1 MYISLHNHSHYS
13 TLDGYQTVPE
23 MVSRAKELGYH
34 SLALTDHGTM
44 RGIIDFY
51 EECHRQE
58 IKPIIGCE
66 FYFCETPEIRDRS
79 LTYHLVL
86 LAKNDIGY
94 HNIKL
99 LDSESYREKNFF
111 FNGRLPLDYLREHS
125 EGLICLT
132 ACMAGVL
139 NSDKAD
145 WWMQTL
151 QEIFPENL
159 YAEIQPLNIPEQQEY
174 NAKVIGLARKY
185 EVPLVVTTDA
195 HYAIK
200 ADKEYHSL
208 WTGIKGVQYHDD
220 ENYLWSKQEIMET
233 AWIPDNV
240 KDECIANTEEI
251 AKQCNVTIEMGGNHY
266 PDYPV
271 ANPANKIR
279 EICRGTWKDKVPKG
293 KYKEYAERFESEM
306 VDLEKAGY
314 LNYLLVIWDMLK
326 HCIEKGI
333 PVGEGRGCSIS
344 GTKVLLGNG
353 TTKNIEDIVIGDTI
367 ISHTGQVRAVTNTMR
382 YEVDESMIRITVED
396 KNPMTFT
403 CDHKI
408 LVYRGGLC
416 NKKESTGYKYCR
428 PSCNKKCKS
437 YPCYEWIPMSELNK
451 GDRVCFP
458 KVTLPKPSTNI
469 IDLMELIPDL
479 VCKGE
484 YVNFFAND
492 TQWEATKVKRYI
504 TIDND
509 LCRVIGFFI
518 GNGWANKRHNS
529 NGYKF
534 GIAFSIK
541 NKQWIDYCDKI
552 LREKFNAIGY
562 RDINKNGTCVRYN
575 CNRAVI
581 ANFFMKL
588 CGVHAENKHIPDIL
602 MVDKPSWIINI
613 INGLMST
620 DGSVADGRINYDS
633 ISYNLICQ
641 VKTLWSYLG
650 FNTSIY
656 TRKVTRKNW
665 HTSYKLRVLKTRNMI
680 DDGYMFSEIKNIE
693 RIDNFK
699 GYVYDITTDV
709 DHSYIANNTIVHNS
723 AGGSLVGYLMDIH
736 KVDPIVRGTEFF
748 RFCNPYRVSPCDIDT
763 DVSTIHRG
771 EIIEYVRKRYGY
783 ICKIMTIGYTKN
795 PEKHEVG
802 KAAVQRAGQALKLE
816 AQALK
821 RLVKGI
827 ELDMNEILMS
837 TEFDKETR
845 ERLYDVAQHFSYRL
859 HKIGIHASAILVTP
873 DEIENYTPLE
883 GCYSTDVSTGERK
896 YIQAAAYTYHQLE
909 AMGCLKL
916 DILGLGTLDVI
927 DECLRS
933 TGMTMADIPLDD
945 EATYKTYADGN
956 LLGVFQMESSGMTR
970 TAQQLGVSNFNDIA
984 ALVALFRPGPIYSGM
999 LQQYIDGKNGKEIEY
1014 PCEVV
1019 KKLTENTYGV
1029 LVYQEQVMKIAME
1042 MAGYTLGQADVLRK
1056 VIGRKEVTKIDKAV
1070 EEFIMACKEQGYDE
1084 SIAKPVAEQ
1093 IRAAGA
1099 YIFNK
1104 CLSGREYIFRQNAG
1118 KEALS
1123 IGEMYKICHDK
1134 DFAIATGHKP
1144 LHGKY
1149 RQFGYGK
1156 AYSMVGDGII
1166 QNDIIDIRY
1175 SGKLPVYVVT
1185 TESGKQVRCTM
1196 NHKLPT
1202 PNGIKL
1208 LEELGVGDLLY
1219 VDGGYNTKA
1228 SDYLTKKG
1236 TKPRLVETEKIVSI
1250 EYECTEDCYD
1260 VEMKAPNH
1268 NFVVGSG
1275 IVVCN
1280 SHSVEYAQ
1288 LSFKTAYLK
1297 THYPVPYMC
1306 ALINSKSKQED
1317 VQKYI
1322 PELNRLAIQLL
1333 PPDYSIGNLKW
1344 QVEGKAIRIGLNYIK
1359 GVGKALKL
1367 GATTWEQFITMNN
1380 KTVCTALI
1388 KAGAMDFLGK
1398 DRGWMLANLED
1409 NAKKLAYMEKCKER
1423 IEFYTGQGKASGV
1436 TMWKKKLADTVM
1448 LNDSGKG
1455 YDVAKGE
1462 MEVLRLTF
1470 HTVPKILVGI
1480 ASAVQEFEDKNKKVM
1495 ARIIF
1500 DTDYGEYKCVVFAS
1514 QWKQETRRGRYG
1526 KIIRGITIEQ
1536 GKTYEFIQKDG
1547 VISDCREYRCKY
1559 KQV

>member
-51 EECHRQE
+51 EECHKQE

-99 LDSESYREKNFF
+99 LDSESYREENFF
-111 FNGRLPLDYLREHS
+111 FNGRLPLNYLREHS

-233 AWIPDNV
+233 AWIPDDV
-240 KDECIANTEEI
+240 KDECIVNTEEI

-279 EICRGTWKDKVPKG
+279 EICRGTWKNKVPKG

-306 VDLEKAGY
+306 IDLEKAGY

-333 PVGEGRGCSIS
+333 PIGEGRG
-344 GTKVLLGNG
+344 
-353 TTKNIEDIVIGDTI
+353 
-367 ISHTGQVRAVTNTMR
+367 
-382 YEVDESMIRITVED
+382 
-396 KNPMTFT
+396 
-403 CDHKI
+403 
-408 LVYRGGLC
+408 
-416 NKKESTGYKYCR
+416 
-428 PSCNKKCKS
+428 
-437 YPCYEWIPMSELNK
+437 
-451 GDRVCFP
+451 
-458 KVTLPKPSTNI
+458 
-469 IDLMELIPDL
+469 
-479 VCKGE
+479 
-484 YVNFFAND
+484 
-492 TQWEATKVKRYI
+492 
-504 TIDND
+504 
-509 LCRVIGFFI
+509 
-518 GNGWANKRHNS
+518 
-529 NGYKF
+529 
-534 GIAFSIK
+534 
-541 NKQWIDYCDKI
+541 
-552 LREKFNAIGY
+552 
-562 RDINKNGTCVRYN
+562 
-575 CNRAVI
+575 
-581 ANFFMKL
+581 
-588 CGVHAENKHIPDIL
+588 
-602 MVDKPSWIINI
+602 
-613 INGLMST
+613 
-620 DGSVADGRINYDS
+620 SV
-633 ISYNLICQ
+633 
-641 VKTLWSYLG
+641 
-650 FNTSIY
+650 
-656 TRKVTRKNW
+656 
-665 HTSYKLRVLKTRNMI
+665 
-680 DDGYMFSEIKNIE
+680 
-693 RIDNFK
+693 
-699 GYVYDITTDV
+699 
-709 DHSYIANNTIVHNS
+709 
-723 AGGSLVGYLMDIH
+723 GGSLVGYLMDIH
-736 KVDPIVRGTEFF
+736 KVDPIIRGTEFF

-763 DVSTIHRG
+763 DVSTVHRG

-837 TEFDKETR
+837 TEFDEETR

-883 GCYSTDVSTGERK
+883 GCYSADVSTGERK

-927 DECLRS
+927 DECLQS

-945 EATYKTYADGN
+945 KETYKTYADGN

-999 LQQYIDGKNGKEIEY
+999 LQQYIDGKNGKTIEY

-1070 EEFIMACKEQGYDE
+1070 EEFIMVCKEQDYDE

-1104 CLSGREYIFRQNAG
+1104 
-1118 KEALS
+1118 
-1123 IGEMYKICHDK
+1123 
-1134 DFAIATGHKP
+1134 
-1144 LHGKY
+1144 
-1149 RQFGYGK
+1149 
-1156 AYSMVGDGII
+1156 
-1166 QNDIIDIRY
+1166 
-1175 SGKLPVYVVT
+1175 
-1185 TESGKQVRCTM
+1185 
-1196 NHKLPT
+1196 
-1202 PNGIKL
+1202 
-1208 LEELGVGDLLY
+1208 
-1219 VDGGYNTKA
+1219 
-1228 SDYLTKKG
+1228 
-1236 TKPRLVETEKIVSI
+1236 
-1250 EYECTEDCYD
+1250 
-1260 VEMKAPNH
+1260 
-1268 NFVVGSG
+1268 
-1275 IVVCN
+1275 

-1288 LSFKTAYLK
+1288 LSYKSAYLK

-1333 PPDYSIGNLKW
+1333 PPDYSTGNLKW

-1367 GATTWEQFITMNN
+1367 GAATWEQFITMNN
-1380 KTVCTALI
+1380 KTICTALI

-1423 IEFYTGQGKASGV
+1423 IEFYTEQGKASGV
-1436 TMWKKKLADTVM
+1436 TMWKKKLSDTVM

-1526 KIIRGITIEQ
+1526 KVIRGITIEQ

>member
-44 RGIIDFY
+44 RGVIDFY
-51 EECHRQE
+51 EECHKQE

-99 LDSESYREKNFF
+99 LDSESYKEDNFF

-151 QEIFPENL
+151 KEIFPENL

-326 HCIEKGI
+326 HCIENGI
-333 PVGEGRGCSIS
+333 PVGEGRG
-344 GTKVLLGNG
+344 
-353 TTKNIEDIVIGDTI
+353 
-367 ISHTGQVRAVTNTMR
+367 
-382 YEVDESMIRITVED
+382 
-396 KNPMTFT
+396 
-403 CDHKI
+403 
-408 LVYRGGLC
+408 
-416 NKKESTGYKYCR
+416 
-428 PSCNKKCKS
+428 
-437 YPCYEWIPMSELNK
+437 
-451 GDRVCFP
+451 
-458 KVTLPKPSTNI
+458 
-469 IDLMELIPDL
+469 
-479 VCKGE
+479 
-484 YVNFFAND
+484 
-492 TQWEATKVKRYI
+492 
-504 TIDND
+504 
-509 LCRVIGFFI
+509 
-518 GNGWANKRHNS
+518 
-529 NGYKF
+529 
-534 GIAFSIK
+534 
-541 NKQWIDYCDKI
+541 
-552 LREKFNAIGY
+552 
-562 RDINKNGTCVRYN
+562 
-575 CNRAVI
+575 
-581 ANFFMKL
+581 
-588 CGVHAENKHIPDIL
+588 
-602 MVDKPSWIINI
+602 
-613 INGLMST
+613 
-620 DGSVADGRINYDS
+620 
-633 ISYNLICQ
+633 
-641 VKTLWSYLG
+641 
-650 FNTSIY
+650 
-656 TRKVTRKNW
+656 
-665 HTSYKLRVLKTRNMI
+665 
-680 DDGYMFSEIKNIE
+680 
-693 RIDNFK
+693 
-699 GYVYDITTDV
+699 
-709 DHSYIANNTIVHNS
+709 S
-723 AGGSLVGYLMDIH
+723 ASGSLVGYLMDIH

-763 DVSTIHRG
+763 DVSTVYRG
-771 EIIEYVRKRYGY
+771 KIIDYVKERYGY

-927 DECLRS
+927 DECLQS

-945 EATYKTYADGN
+945 KETYKTYADGN

-1228 SDYLTKKG
+1228 SDYLFYKEKQAVNSMKGHRGFALRPNGGYVSFRNSVEFSKGMLVPCYDCGKPYKPNRKFEMHHVNHDRTDNSNENLVWLCNSCHKKRHYSDGRTKKG
-1236 TKPRLVETEKIVSI
+1236 TKPRLIGTEKIVSI
-1250 EYECTEDCYD
+1250 KYECTEDCYD

-1280 SHSVEYAQ
+1280 SHSVGYAQ
-1288 LSFKTAYLK
+1288 LSYKSAYLK

-1423 IEFYTGQGKASGV
+1423 IEFYTEQGKASGV
-1436 TMWKKKLADTVM
+1436 AMWKKKLADTVM

-1495 ARIIF
+1495 ARVIF

-1526 KIIRGITIEQ
+1526 KIIRGITIEY

>member
-51 EECHRQE
+51 EECHKQE

-99 LDSESYREKNFF
+99 LDSESYREENFF

-220 ENYLWSKQEIMET
+220 ENYLWSKQEIMDT
-233 AWIPDNV
+233 AWIPDDV
-240 KDECIANTEEI
+240 KDECIVNTEEI

-333 PVGEGRGCSIS
+333 PIGEGRG
-344 GTKVLLGNG
+344 
-353 TTKNIEDIVIGDTI
+353 
-367 ISHTGQVRAVTNTMR
+367 
-382 YEVDESMIRITVED
+382 
-396 KNPMTFT
+396 
-403 CDHKI
+403 
-408 LVYRGGLC
+408 
-416 NKKESTGYKYCR
+416 
-428 PSCNKKCKS
+428 
-437 YPCYEWIPMSELNK
+437 
-451 GDRVCFP
+451 
-458 KVTLPKPSTNI
+458 
-469 IDLMELIPDL
+469 
-479 VCKGE
+479 
-484 YVNFFAND
+484 
-492 TQWEATKVKRYI
+492 
-504 TIDND
+504 
-509 LCRVIGFFI
+509 
-518 GNGWANKRHNS
+518 
-529 NGYKF
+529 
-534 GIAFSIK
+534 
-541 NKQWIDYCDKI
+541 
-552 LREKFNAIGY
+552 
-562 RDINKNGTCVRYN
+562 
-575 CNRAVI
+575 
-581 ANFFMKL
+581 
-588 CGVHAENKHIPDIL
+588 
-602 MVDKPSWIINI
+602 
-613 INGLMST
+613 
-620 DGSVADGRINYDS
+620 SV
-633 ISYNLICQ
+633 
-641 VKTLWSYLG
+641 
-650 FNTSIY
+650 
-656 TRKVTRKNW
+656 
-665 HTSYKLRVLKTRNMI
+665 
-680 DDGYMFSEIKNIE
+680 
-693 RIDNFK
+693 
-699 GYVYDITTDV
+699 
-709 DHSYIANNTIVHNS
+709 
-723 AGGSLVGYLMDIH
+723 GGSLVGYLMDIH
-736 KVDPIVRGTEFF
+736 KVDPIIRGTEFF

-763 DVSTIHRG
+763 DVSTVHRG

-837 TEFDKETR
+837 TEFDEETR

-883 GCYSTDVSTGERK
+883 GCYSADVSTGERK

-927 DECLRS
+927 DECLQS

-945 EATYKTYADGN
+945 KETYKTYADGN

-1070 EEFIMACKEQGYDE
+1070 EEFIMVCKEQDYDE

-1104 CLSGREYIFRQNAG
+1104 
-1118 KEALS
+1118 
-1123 IGEMYKICHDK
+1123 
-1134 DFAIATGHKP
+1134 
-1144 LHGKY
+1144 
-1149 RQFGYGK
+1149 
-1156 AYSMVGDGII
+1156 
-1166 QNDIIDIRY
+1166 
-1175 SGKLPVYVVT
+1175 
-1185 TESGKQVRCTM
+1185 
-1196 NHKLPT
+1196 
-1202 PNGIKL
+1202 
-1208 LEELGVGDLLY
+1208 
-1219 VDGGYNTKA
+1219 
-1228 SDYLTKKG
+1228 
-1236 TKPRLVETEKIVSI
+1236 
-1250 EYECTEDCYD
+1250 
-1260 VEMKAPNH
+1260 
-1268 NFVVGSG
+1268 
-1275 IVVCN
+1275 

-1288 LSFKTAYLK
+1288 LSYKSAYLK

-1359 GVGKALKL
+1359 GVGKALRL
-1367 GATTWEQFITMNN
+1367 GATTWEQFITTNN
-1380 KTVCTALI
+1380 KTICTALI

-1423 IEFYTGQGKASGV
+1423 IEFYTEQGKASGV
-1436 TMWKKKLADTVM
+1436 TMWKKKLSDTVM

-1455 YDVAKGE
+1455 YDIAKGE

-1470 HTVPKILVGI
+1470 HTVPKILVGV
-1480 ASAVQEFEDKNKKVM
+1480 ASVVQEFEDKNKKVM

-1526 KIIRGITIEQ
+1526 KVIRGITIEY

>member
-51 EECHRQE
+51 EECHKQE

-99 LDSESYREKNFF
+99 LDSESYKEENFF

-233 AWIPDNV
+233 AWIPDDV
-240 KDECIANTEEI
+240 KDECIVNTEEI

-306 VDLEKAGY
+306 IDLEKAGY

-333 PVGEGRGCSIS
+333 PIGEGRG
-344 GTKVLLGNG
+344 
-353 TTKNIEDIVIGDTI
+353 
-367 ISHTGQVRAVTNTMR
+367 
-382 YEVDESMIRITVED
+382 
-396 KNPMTFT
+396 
-403 CDHKI
+403 
-408 LVYRGGLC
+408 
-416 NKKESTGYKYCR
+416 
-428 PSCNKKCKS
+428 
-437 YPCYEWIPMSELNK
+437 
-451 GDRVCFP
+451 
-458 KVTLPKPSTNI
+458 
-469 IDLMELIPDL
+469 
-479 VCKGE
+479 
-484 YVNFFAND
+484 
-492 TQWEATKVKRYI
+492 
-504 TIDND
+504 
-509 LCRVIGFFI
+509 
-518 GNGWANKRHNS
+518 
-529 NGYKF
+529 
-534 GIAFSIK
+534 
-541 NKQWIDYCDKI
+541 
-552 LREKFNAIGY
+552 
-562 RDINKNGTCVRYN
+562 
-575 CNRAVI
+575 
-581 ANFFMKL
+581 
-588 CGVHAENKHIPDIL
+588 
-602 MVDKPSWIINI
+602 
-613 INGLMST
+613 
-620 DGSVADGRINYDS
+620 SV
-633 ISYNLICQ
+633 
-641 VKTLWSYLG
+641 
-650 FNTSIY
+650 
-656 TRKVTRKNW
+656 
-665 HTSYKLRVLKTRNMI
+665 
-680 DDGYMFSEIKNIE
+680 
-693 RIDNFK
+693 
-699 GYVYDITTDV
+699 
-709 DHSYIANNTIVHNS
+709 
-723 AGGSLVGYLMDIH
+723 GGSLVGYLMDIH
-736 KVDPIVRGTEFF
+736 KVDPIIRGTEFF

-763 DVSTIHRG
+763 DVSTVHRG

-837 TEFDKETR
+837 TEFDEETR

-883 GCYSTDVSTGERK
+883 GCYSADVSTGERK

-927 DECLRS
+927 DECLQS

-945 EATYKTYADGN
+945 KETYKTYADGN

-1070 EEFIMACKEQGYDE
+1070 EEFIMVCKEQDYDE

-1104 CLSGREYIFRQNAG
+1104 
-1118 KEALS
+1118 
-1123 IGEMYKICHDK
+1123 
-1134 DFAIATGHKP
+1134 
-1144 LHGKY
+1144 
-1149 RQFGYGK
+1149 
-1156 AYSMVGDGII
+1156 
-1166 QNDIIDIRY
+1166 
-1175 SGKLPVYVVT
+1175 
-1185 TESGKQVRCTM
+1185 
-1196 NHKLPT
+1196 
-1202 PNGIKL
+1202 
-1208 LEELGVGDLLY
+1208 
-1219 VDGGYNTKA
+1219 
-1228 SDYLTKKG
+1228 
-1236 TKPRLVETEKIVSI
+1236 
-1250 EYECTEDCYD
+1250 
-1260 VEMKAPNH
+1260 
-1268 NFVVGSG
+1268 
-1275 IVVCN
+1275 

-1288 LSFKTAYLK
+1288 LSYKSAYLK

-1359 GVGKALKL
+1359 GVGKALRL
-1367 GATTWEQFITMNN
+1367 GATTWEQFITTNN
-1380 KTVCTALI
+1380 KTICTALI

-1423 IEFYTGQGKASGV
+1423 IEFYTEQGKASGV
-1436 TMWKKKLADTVM
+1436 TMWKKKLSDTVM

-1455 YDVAKGE
+1455 YDIAKGE

-1470 HTVPKILVGI
+1470 HTVPKILVGV
-1480 ASAVQEFEDKNKKVM
+1480 ASVVQEFEDKNKKVM

-1526 KIIRGITIEQ
+1526 KVIRGITIEY

>member
-51 EECHRQE
+51 EECHKQE

-99 LDSESYREKNFF
+99 LDSESYREENFF

-233 AWIPDNV
+233 AWIPDDV
-240 KDECIANTEEI
+240 KDECIVNTEEI

-306 VDLEKAGY
+306 IDLEKAGY

-333 PVGEGRGCSIS
+333 PIGEGRG
-344 GTKVLLGNG
+344 
-353 TTKNIEDIVIGDTI
+353 
-367 ISHTGQVRAVTNTMR
+367 
-382 YEVDESMIRITVED
+382 
-396 KNPMTFT
+396 
-403 CDHKI
+403 
-408 LVYRGGLC
+408 
-416 NKKESTGYKYCR
+416 
-428 PSCNKKCKS
+428 
-437 YPCYEWIPMSELNK
+437 
-451 GDRVCFP
+451 
-458 KVTLPKPSTNI
+458 
-469 IDLMELIPDL
+469 
-479 VCKGE
+479 
-484 YVNFFAND
+484 
-492 TQWEATKVKRYI
+492 
-504 TIDND
+504 
-509 LCRVIGFFI
+509 
-518 GNGWANKRHNS
+518 
-529 NGYKF
+529 
-534 GIAFSIK
+534 
-541 NKQWIDYCDKI
+541 
-552 LREKFNAIGY
+552 
-562 RDINKNGTCVRYN
+562 
-575 CNRAVI
+575 
-581 ANFFMKL
+581 
-588 CGVHAENKHIPDIL
+588 
-602 MVDKPSWIINI
+602 
-613 INGLMST
+613 
-620 DGSVADGRINYDS
+620 SV
-633 ISYNLICQ
+633 
-641 VKTLWSYLG
+641 
-650 FNTSIY
+650 
-656 TRKVTRKNW
+656 
-665 HTSYKLRVLKTRNMI
+665 
-680 DDGYMFSEIKNIE
+680 
-693 RIDNFK
+693 
-699 GYVYDITTDV
+699 
-709 DHSYIANNTIVHNS
+709 
-723 AGGSLVGYLMDIH
+723 GGSLVGYLMDIH
-736 KVDPIVRGTEFF
+736 KVDPIIRGTEFF

-763 DVSTIHRG
+763 DVSTVHRG

-837 TEFDKETR
+837 TEFDEETR

-883 GCYSTDVSTGERK
+883 GCYSADVSTGERK

-927 DECLRS
+927 DECLQS

-945 EATYKTYADGN
+945 KETYKTYADGN

-999 LQQYIDGKNGKEIEY
+999 LQQYIDGKNGKTIEY

-1070 EEFIMACKEQGYDE
+1070 EEFIMVCKEQDYDE

-1104 CLSGREYIFRQNAG
+1104 
-1118 KEALS
+1118 
-1123 IGEMYKICHDK
+1123 
-1134 DFAIATGHKP
+1134 
-1144 LHGKY
+1144 
-1149 RQFGYGK
+1149 
-1156 AYSMVGDGII
+1156 
-1166 QNDIIDIRY
+1166 
-1175 SGKLPVYVVT
+1175 
-1185 TESGKQVRCTM
+1185 
-1196 NHKLPT
+1196 
-1202 PNGIKL
+1202 
-1208 LEELGVGDLLY
+1208 
-1219 VDGGYNTKA
+1219 
-1228 SDYLTKKG
+1228 
-1236 TKPRLVETEKIVSI
+1236 
-1250 EYECTEDCYD
+1250 
-1260 VEMKAPNH
+1260 
-1268 NFVVGSG
+1268 
-1275 IVVCN
+1275 

-1288 LSFKTAYLK
+1288 LSYKSAYLK

-1359 GVGKALKL
+1359 GVGKALRL

-1380 KTVCTALI
+1380 KTICTALI

-1436 TMWKKKLADTVM
+1436 AMWQKKLSDTVM

-1495 ARIIF
+1495 ARVIF

-1526 KIIRGITIEQ
+1526 KVIRGITIEQ

>member
-51 EECHRQE
+51 EECHKQE

-99 LDSESYREKNFF
+99 LDSESYREENFF

-220 ENYLWSKQEIMET
+220 ENYLWSKQEIMKT
-233 AWIPDNV
+233 AWIPDDV
-240 KDECIANTEEI
+240 KDECIVNTEEI

-333 PVGEGRGCSIS
+333 PIGEGRG
-344 GTKVLLGNG
+344 
-353 TTKNIEDIVIGDTI
+353 
-367 ISHTGQVRAVTNTMR
+367 
-382 YEVDESMIRITVED
+382 
-396 KNPMTFT
+396 
-403 CDHKI
+403 
-408 LVYRGGLC
+408 
-416 NKKESTGYKYCR
+416 
-428 PSCNKKCKS
+428 
-437 YPCYEWIPMSELNK
+437 
-451 GDRVCFP
+451 
-458 KVTLPKPSTNI
+458 
-469 IDLMELIPDL
+469 
-479 VCKGE
+479 
-484 YVNFFAND
+484 
-492 TQWEATKVKRYI
+492 
-504 TIDND
+504 
-509 LCRVIGFFI
+509 
-518 GNGWANKRHNS
+518 
-529 NGYKF
+529 
-534 GIAFSIK
+534 
-541 NKQWIDYCDKI
+541 
-552 LREKFNAIGY
+552 
-562 RDINKNGTCVRYN
+562 
-575 CNRAVI
+575 
-581 ANFFMKL
+581 
-588 CGVHAENKHIPDIL
+588 
-602 MVDKPSWIINI
+602 
-613 INGLMST
+613 
-620 DGSVADGRINYDS
+620 SV
-633 ISYNLICQ
+633 
-641 VKTLWSYLG
+641 
-650 FNTSIY
+650 
-656 TRKVTRKNW
+656 
-665 HTSYKLRVLKTRNMI
+665 
-680 DDGYMFSEIKNIE
+680 
-693 RIDNFK
+693 
-699 GYVYDITTDV
+699 
-709 DHSYIANNTIVHNS
+709 
-723 AGGSLVGYLMDIH
+723 GGSLVGYLMDIH
-736 KVDPIVRGTEFF
+736 KVDPIIRGTEFF

-763 DVSTIHRG
+763 DVSTVHRG

-837 TEFDKETR
+837 TEFDEETR

-883 GCYSTDVSTGERK
+883 GCYSADVSTGERK

-927 DECLRS
+927 DECLQS

-945 EATYKTYADGN
+945 KETYKTYADGN

-970 TAQQLGVSNFNDIA
+970 TAQQLGVSNFDDIA

-1070 EEFIMACKEQGYDE
+1070 EEFIMVCKEQDYDE

-1104 CLSGREYIFRQNAG
+1104 
-1118 KEALS
+1118 
-1123 IGEMYKICHDK
+1123 
-1134 DFAIATGHKP
+1134 
-1144 LHGKY
+1144 
-1149 RQFGYGK
+1149 
-1156 AYSMVGDGII
+1156 
-1166 QNDIIDIRY
+1166 
-1175 SGKLPVYVVT
+1175 
-1185 TESGKQVRCTM
+1185 
-1196 NHKLPT
+1196 
-1202 PNGIKL
+1202 
-1208 LEELGVGDLLY
+1208 
-1219 VDGGYNTKA
+1219 
-1228 SDYLTKKG
+1228 
-1236 TKPRLVETEKIVSI
+1236 
-1250 EYECTEDCYD
+1250 
-1260 VEMKAPNH
+1260 
-1268 NFVVGSG
+1268 
-1275 IVVCN
+1275 

-1288 LSFKTAYLK
+1288 LSYKSAYLK

-1359 GVGKALKL
+1359 GVGKALRL
-1367 GATTWEQFITMNN
+1367 GATTWEQFITTNN
-1380 KTVCTALI
+1380 KTICTALI

-1423 IEFYTGQGKASGV
+1423 IEFYTEQGKASGV
-1436 TMWKKKLADTVM
+1436 TMWKKKLSDTVM

-1455 YDVAKGE
+1455 YDIAKGE

-1470 HTVPKILVGI
+1470 HTVPKILVGV
-1480 ASAVQEFEDKNKKVM
+1480 ASVVQEFEDKNKKVM

-1526 KIIRGITIEQ
+1526 KVIRGITIEY

>member
-51 EECHRQE
+51 EECHKQE

-99 LDSESYREKNFF
+99 LDSESYREENFF

-125 EGLICLT
+125 KGLICLT

-151 QEIFPENL
+151 KEIFPENL

-314 LNYLLVIWDMLK
+314 FNYLLVIWDMLK

-333 PVGEGRGCSIS
+333 PVGEGRG
-344 GTKVLLGNG
+344 
-353 TTKNIEDIVIGDTI
+353 
-367 ISHTGQVRAVTNTMR
+367 
-382 YEVDESMIRITVED
+382 
-396 KNPMTFT
+396 
-403 CDHKI
+403 
-408 LVYRGGLC
+408 
-416 NKKESTGYKYCR
+416 
-428 PSCNKKCKS
+428 
-437 YPCYEWIPMSELNK
+437 
-451 GDRVCFP
+451 
-458 KVTLPKPSTNI
+458 
-469 IDLMELIPDL
+469 
-479 VCKGE
+479 
-484 YVNFFAND
+484 
-492 TQWEATKVKRYI
+492 
-504 TIDND
+504 
-509 LCRVIGFFI
+509 
-518 GNGWANKRHNS
+518 
-529 NGYKF
+529 
-534 GIAFSIK
+534 
-541 NKQWIDYCDKI
+541 
-552 LREKFNAIGY
+552 
-562 RDINKNGTCVRYN
+562 
-575 CNRAVI
+575 
-581 ANFFMKL
+581 
-588 CGVHAENKHIPDIL
+588 
-602 MVDKPSWIINI
+602 
-613 INGLMST
+613 
-620 DGSVADGRINYDS
+620 
-633 ISYNLICQ
+633 
-641 VKTLWSYLG
+641 
-650 FNTSIY
+650 
-656 TRKVTRKNW
+656 
-665 HTSYKLRVLKTRNMI
+665 
-680 DDGYMFSEIKNIE
+680 
-693 RIDNFK
+693 
-699 GYVYDITTDV
+699 
-709 DHSYIANNTIVHNS
+709 S
-723 AGGSLVGYLMDIH
+723 ASGSLVGYLMDIH

-763 DVSTIHRG
+763 DVSTVYRG
-771 EIIEYVRKRYGY
+771 EIIDYVKERYGY

-837 TEFDKETR
+837 TEFDEETR

-927 DECLRS
+927 DECLLS

-1070 EEFIMACKEQGYDE
+1070 EEFVMACKEQGYDE

-1118 KEALS
+1118 KEGLS

-1134 DFAIATGHKP
+1134 DFAIVTGHKS

-1149 RQFGYGK
+1149 RQLGYGK

-1228 SDYLTKKG
+1228 SDCLTKKG
-1236 TKPRLVETEKIVSI
+1236 TKPRLIETEKIVSI

-1280 SHSVEYAQ
+1280 SHSVGYAQ
-1288 LSFKTAYLK
+1288 LSYKTAYLK
-1297 THYPVPYMC
+1297 IHYPVPYMC

-1436 TMWKKKLADTVM
+1436 AMWKKKLADTVM

-1480 ASAVQEFEDKNKKVM
+1480 ASVVQEFEDKNKKVM
-1495 ARIIF
+1495 ARVIF
-1500 DTDYGEYKCVVFAS
+1500 DTDYGEYKCVVFVS

>member
-51 EECHRQE
+51 EECHKQE

-99 LDSESYREKNFF
+99 LDSESYKEENFF
-111 FNGRLPLDYLREHS
+111 FKGRLPLDYLREHS

-200 ADKEYHSL
+200 SDKEYHSL

-220 ENYLWSKQEIMET
+220 ENYLWSKQEIMDT
-233 AWIPDNV
+233 AWIPDDV
-240 KDECIANTEEI
+240 KDECIVNTEEI

-279 EICRGTWKDKVPKG
+279 EICRGTWKEKVPKG

-333 PVGEGRGCSIS
+333 PIGEGRG
-344 GTKVLLGNG
+344 
-353 TTKNIEDIVIGDTI
+353 
-367 ISHTGQVRAVTNTMR
+367 
-382 YEVDESMIRITVED
+382 
-396 KNPMTFT
+396 
-403 CDHKI
+403 
-408 LVYRGGLC
+408 
-416 NKKESTGYKYCR
+416 
-428 PSCNKKCKS
+428 
-437 YPCYEWIPMSELNK
+437 
-451 GDRVCFP
+451 
-458 KVTLPKPSTNI
+458 
-469 IDLMELIPDL
+469 
-479 VCKGE
+479 
-484 YVNFFAND
+484 
-492 TQWEATKVKRYI
+492 
-504 TIDND
+504 
-509 LCRVIGFFI
+509 
-518 GNGWANKRHNS
+518 
-529 NGYKF
+529 
-534 GIAFSIK
+534 
-541 NKQWIDYCDKI
+541 
-552 LREKFNAIGY
+552 
-562 RDINKNGTCVRYN
+562 
-575 CNRAVI
+575 
-581 ANFFMKL
+581 
-588 CGVHAENKHIPDIL
+588 
-602 MVDKPSWIINI
+602 
-613 INGLMST
+613 
-620 DGSVADGRINYDS
+620 SV
-633 ISYNLICQ
+633 
-641 VKTLWSYLG
+641 
-650 FNTSIY
+650 
-656 TRKVTRKNW
+656 
-665 HTSYKLRVLKTRNMI
+665 
-680 DDGYMFSEIKNIE
+680 
-693 RIDNFK
+693 
-699 GYVYDITTDV
+699 
-709 DHSYIANNTIVHNS
+709 
-723 AGGSLVGYLMDIH
+723 GGSLVGYLMDIH
-736 KVDPIVRGTEFF
+736 KVDPIIRGTEFF

-763 DVSTIHRG
+763 DVSTVHRG

-837 TEFDKETR
+837 TEFDEETR

-883 GCYSTDVSTGERK
+883 GCYSADVSTGERK

-927 DECLRS
+927 DECLQS

-945 EATYKTYADGN
+945 KETYKTYADGN

-1070 EEFIMACKEQGYDE
+1070 EEFIMVCKEQDYDE

-1104 CLSGREYIFRQNAG
+1104 
-1118 KEALS
+1118 
-1123 IGEMYKICHDK
+1123 
-1134 DFAIATGHKP
+1134 
-1144 LHGKY
+1144 
-1149 RQFGYGK
+1149 
-1156 AYSMVGDGII
+1156 
-1166 QNDIIDIRY
+1166 
-1175 SGKLPVYVVT
+1175 
-1185 TESGKQVRCTM
+1185 
-1196 NHKLPT
+1196 
-1202 PNGIKL
+1202 
-1208 LEELGVGDLLY
+1208 
-1219 VDGGYNTKA
+1219 
-1228 SDYLTKKG
+1228 
-1236 TKPRLVETEKIVSI
+1236 
-1250 EYECTEDCYD
+1250 
-1260 VEMKAPNH
+1260 
-1268 NFVVGSG
+1268 
-1275 IVVCN
+1275 

-1288 LSFKTAYLK
+1288 LSYKSAYLK

-1359 GVGKALKL
+1359 GVGKALRL
-1367 GATTWEQFITMNN
+1367 GATTWEQFITTNN
-1380 KTVCTALI
+1380 KTICTALI

-1423 IEFYTGQGKASGV
+1423 IEFYTEQGKASGV
-1436 TMWKKKLADTVM
+1436 AMWQKKLADTVM
-1448 LNDSGKG
+1448 LNNSGKG

-1480 ASAVQEFEDKNKKVM
+1480 ASVVQEFEDKNKKVM
-1495 ARIIF
+1495 ARVIF

-1526 KIIRGITIEQ
+1526 KVIRGITIEY

-1559 KQV
+1559 KQI

>member
-51 EECHRQE
+51 EECHKQE

-99 LDSESYREKNFF
+99 LDSESYREENFF

-233 AWIPDNV
+233 AWIPDDV
-240 KDECIANTEEI
+240 KDECIVNTEEI

-333 PVGEGRGCSIS
+333 PIGEGRG
-344 GTKVLLGNG
+344 
-353 TTKNIEDIVIGDTI
+353 
-367 ISHTGQVRAVTNTMR
+367 
-382 YEVDESMIRITVED
+382 
-396 KNPMTFT
+396 
-403 CDHKI
+403 
-408 LVYRGGLC
+408 
-416 NKKESTGYKYCR
+416 
-428 PSCNKKCKS
+428 
-437 YPCYEWIPMSELNK
+437 
-451 GDRVCFP
+451 
-458 KVTLPKPSTNI
+458 
-469 IDLMELIPDL
+469 
-479 VCKGE
+479 
-484 YVNFFAND
+484 
-492 TQWEATKVKRYI
+492 
-504 TIDND
+504 
-509 LCRVIGFFI
+509 
-518 GNGWANKRHNS
+518 
-529 NGYKF
+529 
-534 GIAFSIK
+534 
-541 NKQWIDYCDKI
+541 
-552 LREKFNAIGY
+552 
-562 RDINKNGTCVRYN
+562 
-575 CNRAVI
+575 
-581 ANFFMKL
+581 
-588 CGVHAENKHIPDIL
+588 
-602 MVDKPSWIINI
+602 
-613 INGLMST
+613 
-620 DGSVADGRINYDS
+620 SV
-633 ISYNLICQ
+633 
-641 VKTLWSYLG
+641 
-650 FNTSIY
+650 
-656 TRKVTRKNW
+656 
-665 HTSYKLRVLKTRNMI
+665 
-680 DDGYMFSEIKNIE
+680 
-693 RIDNFK
+693 
-699 GYVYDITTDV
+699 
-709 DHSYIANNTIVHNS
+709 
-723 AGGSLVGYLMDIH
+723 GGSLVGYLMDIH
-736 KVDPIVRGTEFF
+736 KVDPIIRGTEFF

-763 DVSTIHRG
+763 DVSTVHRG

-837 TEFDKETR
+837 TEFDEETR

-883 GCYSTDVSTGERK
+883 GCYSADVSTGERK

-927 DECLRS
+927 DECLQS

-945 EATYKTYADGN
+945 KETYKTYADGN

-970 TAQQLGVSNFNDIA
+970 TAQQLGVSNFDDIA

-1070 EEFIMACKEQGYDE
+1070 EEFIMVCKEQDYDE

-1104 CLSGREYIFRQNAG
+1104 
-1118 KEALS
+1118 
-1123 IGEMYKICHDK
+1123 
-1134 DFAIATGHKP
+1134 
-1144 LHGKY
+1144 
-1149 RQFGYGK
+1149 
-1156 AYSMVGDGII
+1156 
-1166 QNDIIDIRY
+1166 
-1175 SGKLPVYVVT
+1175 
-1185 TESGKQVRCTM
+1185 
-1196 NHKLPT
+1196 
-1202 PNGIKL
+1202 
-1208 LEELGVGDLLY
+1208 
-1219 VDGGYNTKA
+1219 
-1228 SDYLTKKG
+1228 
-1236 TKPRLVETEKIVSI
+1236 
-1250 EYECTEDCYD
+1250 
-1260 VEMKAPNH
+1260 
-1268 NFVVGSG
+1268 
-1275 IVVCN
+1275 

-1288 LSFKTAYLK
+1288 LSYKSAYLK

-1359 GVGKALKL
+1359 GVGKALRL
-1367 GATTWEQFITMNN
+1367 GATTWEQFITTNN
-1380 KTVCTALI
+1380 KTICTALI

-1398 DRGWMLANLED
+1398 DKGWMLANLED

-1423 IEFYTGQGKASGV
+1423 IEFYTEQGKASGV
-1436 TMWKKKLADTVM
+1436 TMWKKKLSDTVM

-1455 YDVAKGE
+1455 YDIAKGE

-1470 HTVPKILVGI
+1470 HTVPKILVGV
-1480 ASAVQEFEDKNKKVM
+1480 ASVVQEFEDKNKKVM

-1526 KIIRGITIEQ
+1526 KVIRGITIEY

>member
-51 EECHRQE
+51 EECHKQE

-99 LDSESYREKNFF
+99 LDSESYREENFF

-233 AWIPDNV
+233 AWIPDDV
-240 KDECIANTEEI
+240 KDECIVNTEEI

-306 VDLEKAGY
+306 IDLEKAGY

-333 PVGEGRGCSIS
+333 PIGEGRG
-344 GTKVLLGNG
+344 
-353 TTKNIEDIVIGDTI
+353 
-367 ISHTGQVRAVTNTMR
+367 
-382 YEVDESMIRITVED
+382 
-396 KNPMTFT
+396 
-403 CDHKI
+403 
-408 LVYRGGLC
+408 
-416 NKKESTGYKYCR
+416 
-428 PSCNKKCKS
+428 
-437 YPCYEWIPMSELNK
+437 
-451 GDRVCFP
+451 
-458 KVTLPKPSTNI
+458 
-469 IDLMELIPDL
+469 
-479 VCKGE
+479 
-484 YVNFFAND
+484 
-492 TQWEATKVKRYI
+492 
-504 TIDND
+504 
-509 LCRVIGFFI
+509 
-518 GNGWANKRHNS
+518 
-529 NGYKF
+529 
-534 GIAFSIK
+534 
-541 NKQWIDYCDKI
+541 
-552 LREKFNAIGY
+552 
-562 RDINKNGTCVRYN
+562 
-575 CNRAVI
+575 
-581 ANFFMKL
+581 
-588 CGVHAENKHIPDIL
+588 
-602 MVDKPSWIINI
+602 
-613 INGLMST
+613 
-620 DGSVADGRINYDS
+620 
-633 ISYNLICQ
+633 
-641 VKTLWSYLG
+641 
-650 FNTSIY
+650 
-656 TRKVTRKNW
+656 
-665 HTSYKLRVLKTRNMI
+665 
-680 DDGYMFSEIKNIE
+680 
-693 RIDNFK
+693 
-699 GYVYDITTDV
+699 
-709 DHSYIANNTIVHNS
+709 S
-723 AGGSLVGYLMDIH
+723 ASGSLVGYLMDIH

-763 DVSTIHRG
+763 DVSTVHRG
-771 EIIEYVRKRYGY
+771 EIIDYVKERYGY

-837 TEFDKETR
+837 TEFDEETR

-927 DECLRS
+927 EECLQS

-970 TAQQLGVSNFNDIA
+970 TAQQLGVSNFDDIA

-999 LQQYIDGKNGKEIEY
+999 LQQYIDGKNGKKIEY

-1070 EEFIMACKEQGYDE
+1070 EEFIMACKEQNYDE

-1104 CLSGREYIFRQNAG
+1104 
-1118 KEALS
+1118 
-1123 IGEMYKICHDK
+1123 
-1134 DFAIATGHKP
+1134 
-1144 LHGKY
+1144 
-1149 RQFGYGK
+1149 
-1156 AYSMVGDGII
+1156 
-1166 QNDIIDIRY
+1166 
-1175 SGKLPVYVVT
+1175 
-1185 TESGKQVRCTM
+1185 
-1196 NHKLPT
+1196 
-1202 PNGIKL
+1202 
-1208 LEELGVGDLLY
+1208 
-1219 VDGGYNTKA
+1219 
-1228 SDYLTKKG
+1228 
-1236 TKPRLVETEKIVSI
+1236 
-1250 EYECTEDCYD
+1250 
-1260 VEMKAPNH
+1260 
-1268 NFVVGSG
+1268 
-1275 IVVCN
+1275 
-1280 SHSVEYAQ
+1280 SHSVGYSQ
-1288 LSFKTAYLK
+1288 LSYKTAYLK

-1333 PPDYSIGNLKW
+1333 PPDYSTGNLKW

-1359 GVGKALKL
+1359 GVGKALRL
-1367 GATTWEQFITMNN
+1367 GATTWEQFITTNN
-1380 KTVCTALI
+1380 KTICTALI

-1423 IEFYTGQGKASGV
+1423 IEFYTEQGKASGV
-1436 TMWKKKLADTVM
+1436 TMWKKKLSDTVM

-1455 YDVAKGE
+1455 YDIAKGE

-1526 KIIRGITIEQ
+1526 KVIRGITIEQ

>member
-51 EECHRQE
+51 EECHKQE

-99 LDSESYREKNFF
+99 LDSESYREENFF

-233 AWIPDNV
+233 AWIPDDV
-240 KDECIANTEEI
+240 KDECIVNTEEI

-333 PVGEGRGCSIS
+333 PIGEGRG
-344 GTKVLLGNG
+344 
-353 TTKNIEDIVIGDTI
+353 
-367 ISHTGQVRAVTNTMR
+367 
-382 YEVDESMIRITVED
+382 
-396 KNPMTFT
+396 
-403 CDHKI
+403 
-408 LVYRGGLC
+408 
-416 NKKESTGYKYCR
+416 
-428 PSCNKKCKS
+428 
-437 YPCYEWIPMSELNK
+437 
-451 GDRVCFP
+451 
-458 KVTLPKPSTNI
+458 
-469 IDLMELIPDL
+469 
-479 VCKGE
+479 
-484 YVNFFAND
+484 
-492 TQWEATKVKRYI
+492 
-504 TIDND
+504 
-509 LCRVIGFFI
+509 
-518 GNGWANKRHNS
+518 
-529 NGYKF
+529 
-534 GIAFSIK
+534 
-541 NKQWIDYCDKI
+541 
-552 LREKFNAIGY
+552 
-562 RDINKNGTCVRYN
+562 
-575 CNRAVI
+575 
-581 ANFFMKL
+581 
-588 CGVHAENKHIPDIL
+588 
-602 MVDKPSWIINI
+602 
-613 INGLMST
+613 
-620 DGSVADGRINYDS
+620 SV
-633 ISYNLICQ
+633 
-641 VKTLWSYLG
+641 
-650 FNTSIY
+650 
-656 TRKVTRKNW
+656 
-665 HTSYKLRVLKTRNMI
+665 
-680 DDGYMFSEIKNIE
+680 
-693 RIDNFK
+693 
-699 GYVYDITTDV
+699 
-709 DHSYIANNTIVHNS
+709 
-723 AGGSLVGYLMDIH
+723 GGSLVGYLMDIH
-736 KVDPIVRGTEFF
+736 KVDPIIRGTEFF

-763 DVSTIHRG
+763 DVSTVHRG

-837 TEFDKETR
+837 TEFDEETR

-883 GCYSTDVSTGERK
+883 GCYSADVSTGERK
-896 YIQAAAYTYHQLE
+896 YIQAAAYTCHQLE

-927 DECLRS
+927 DECLQS

-945 EATYKTYADGN
+945 KETYKTYADGN

-970 TAQQLGVSNFNDIA
+970 TAQQLGVSNFDDIA

-1070 EEFIMACKEQGYDE
+1070 EEFIMVCKEQDYDE

-1104 CLSGREYIFRQNAG
+1104 
-1118 KEALS
+1118 
-1123 IGEMYKICHDK
+1123 
-1134 DFAIATGHKP
+1134 
-1144 LHGKY
+1144 
-1149 RQFGYGK
+1149 
-1156 AYSMVGDGII
+1156 
-1166 QNDIIDIRY
+1166 
-1175 SGKLPVYVVT
+1175 
-1185 TESGKQVRCTM
+1185 
-1196 NHKLPT
+1196 
-1202 PNGIKL
+1202 
-1208 LEELGVGDLLY
+1208 
-1219 VDGGYNTKA
+1219 
-1228 SDYLTKKG
+1228 
-1236 TKPRLVETEKIVSI
+1236 
-1250 EYECTEDCYD
+1250 
-1260 VEMKAPNH
+1260 
-1268 NFVVGSG
+1268 
-1275 IVVCN
+1275 

-1288 LSFKTAYLK
+1288 LSYKSAYLK

-1359 GVGKALKL
+1359 GVGKALRL
-1367 GATTWEQFITMNN
+1367 GATTWEQFITTNN
-1380 KTVCTALI
+1380 KTICTALI

-1423 IEFYTGQGKASGV
+1423 IEFYTEQGKASGV
-1436 TMWKKKLADTVM
+1436 TMWKKKLSDTVM

-1455 YDVAKGE
+1455 YDIAKGE

-1470 HTVPKILVGI
+1470 HTVPKILVGV
-1480 ASAVQEFEDKNKKVM
+1480 ASVVQEFEDKNKKVM

-1526 KIIRGITIEQ
+1526 KVIRGITIEY

>member
-79 LTYHLVL
+79 LTYHLVI

-99 LDSESYREKNFF
+99 LDSESYREENFF

-326 HCIEKGI
+326 YCIEKGI

-353 TTKNIEDIVIGDTI
+353 TTKSIEDIVIGDTI

-382 YEVDESMIRITVED
+382 YEVDEPMIRITVED

-416 NKKESTGYKYCR
+416 NKRESTGYKYCR

-437 YPCYEWIPMSELNK
+437 YPRYEWIPMSELNK

-484 YVNFFAND
+484 YVNFFVND

-504 TIDND
+504 TVDND

-529 NGYKF
+529 NGYSF

-541 NKQWIDYCDKI
+541 NKQWINYCDKI

-602 MVDKPSWIINI
+602 MVDKPSWIINV

-680 DDGYMFSEIKNIE
+680 GNGYMFSEIKNIE

-827 ELDMNEILMS
+827 ELDMNEVLMS

-883 GCYSTDVSTGERK
+883 GCYSTDVSTGKRK

-927 DECLRS
+927 DECLQS

-1104 CLSGREYIFRQNAG
+1104 
-1118 KEALS
+1118 
-1123 IGEMYKICHDK
+1123 
-1134 DFAIATGHKP
+1134 
-1144 LHGKY
+1144 
-1149 RQFGYGK
+1149 
-1156 AYSMVGDGII
+1156 
-1166 QNDIIDIRY
+1166 
-1175 SGKLPVYVVT
+1175 
-1185 TESGKQVRCTM
+1185 
-1196 NHKLPT
+1196 
-1202 PNGIKL
+1202 
-1208 LEELGVGDLLY
+1208 
-1219 VDGGYNTKA
+1219 
-1228 SDYLTKKG
+1228 
-1236 TKPRLVETEKIVSI
+1236 
-1250 EYECTEDCYD
+1250 
-1260 VEMKAPNH
+1260 
-1268 NFVVGSG
+1268 
-1275 IVVCN
+1275 
-1280 SHSVEYAQ
+1280 SHSVEYSQ
-1288 LSFKTAYLK
+1288 LSYKSAYLK

-1398 DRGWMLANLED
+1398 DRGWMLANFED

-1423 IEFYTGQGKASGV
+1423 IEFYTEQGKASGV

-1480 ASAVQEFEDKNKKVM
+1480 ASVVQEFEDKNKKVM

>member
-51 EECHRQE
+51 EECHKQE

-99 LDSESYREKNFF
+99 LDSESYREENFF

-233 AWIPDNV
+233 AWIPDDV
-240 KDECIANTEEI
+240 KDECIVNTEEI

-333 PVGEGRGCSIS
+333 PIGEGRG
-344 GTKVLLGNG
+344 
-353 TTKNIEDIVIGDTI
+353 
-367 ISHTGQVRAVTNTMR
+367 
-382 YEVDESMIRITVED
+382 
-396 KNPMTFT
+396 
-403 CDHKI
+403 
-408 LVYRGGLC
+408 
-416 NKKESTGYKYCR
+416 
-428 PSCNKKCKS
+428 
-437 YPCYEWIPMSELNK
+437 
-451 GDRVCFP
+451 
-458 KVTLPKPSTNI
+458 
-469 IDLMELIPDL
+469 
-479 VCKGE
+479 
-484 YVNFFAND
+484 
-492 TQWEATKVKRYI
+492 
-504 TIDND
+504 
-509 LCRVIGFFI
+509 
-518 GNGWANKRHNS
+518 
-529 NGYKF
+529 
-534 GIAFSIK
+534 
-541 NKQWIDYCDKI
+541 
-552 LREKFNAIGY
+552 
-562 RDINKNGTCVRYN
+562 
-575 CNRAVI
+575 
-581 ANFFMKL
+581 
-588 CGVHAENKHIPDIL
+588 
-602 MVDKPSWIINI
+602 
-613 INGLMST
+613 
-620 DGSVADGRINYDS
+620 SV
-633 ISYNLICQ
+633 
-641 VKTLWSYLG
+641 
-650 FNTSIY
+650 
-656 TRKVTRKNW
+656 
-665 HTSYKLRVLKTRNMI
+665 
-680 DDGYMFSEIKNIE
+680 
-693 RIDNFK
+693 
-699 GYVYDITTDV
+699 
-709 DHSYIANNTIVHNS
+709 
-723 AGGSLVGYLMDIH
+723 GGSLVGYLMDIH
-736 KVDPIVRGTEFF
+736 KVDPIIRGTEFF

-763 DVSTIHRG
+763 DVSTVHRG

-837 TEFDKETR
+837 TEFDEETR

-883 GCYSTDVSTGERK
+883 GCYSADVSTGERK

-927 DECLRS
+927 DECLQS

-945 EATYKTYADGN
+945 KETYKTYADGN

-970 TAQQLGVSNFNDIA
+970 TAQQLGVSNFDDIA

-1070 EEFIMACKEQGYDE
+1070 EEFIMVCKEQDYDE

-1104 CLSGREYIFRQNAG
+1104 
-1118 KEALS
+1118 
-1123 IGEMYKICHDK
+1123 
-1134 DFAIATGHKP
+1134 
-1144 LHGKY
+1144 
-1149 RQFGYGK
+1149 
-1156 AYSMVGDGII
+1156 
-1166 QNDIIDIRY
+1166 
-1175 SGKLPVYVVT
+1175 
-1185 TESGKQVRCTM
+1185 
-1196 NHKLPT
+1196 
-1202 PNGIKL
+1202 
-1208 LEELGVGDLLY
+1208 
-1219 VDGGYNTKA
+1219 
-1228 SDYLTKKG
+1228 
-1236 TKPRLVETEKIVSI
+1236 
-1250 EYECTEDCYD
+1250 
-1260 VEMKAPNH
+1260 
-1268 NFVVGSG
+1268 
-1275 IVVCN
+1275 

-1288 LSFKTAYLK
+1288 LSYKSAYLK

-1359 GVGKALKL
+1359 GVGKALRL
-1367 GATTWEQFITMNN
+1367 GATTWEQFITTNN
-1380 KTVCTALI
+1380 KTICTALI

-1423 IEFYTGQGKASGV
+1423 IEFYTEQGKASGV
-1436 TMWKKKLADTVM
+1436 TMWKKKLSDTVM

-1455 YDVAKGE
+1455 YDIAKGE

-1470 HTVPKILVGI
+1470 HTVPKILVGV
-1480 ASAVQEFEDKNKKVM
+1480 ASVVQEFEDKNKKVM

-1526 KIIRGITIEQ
+1526 KVIRGITIEY

>member
-51 EECHRQE
+51 EECHKQE

-99 LDSESYREKNFF
+99 LDSESYREENFF

-233 AWIPDNV
+233 AWIPDDV
-240 KDECIANTEEI
+240 KDECIVNTEEI

-333 PVGEGRGCSIS
+333 PIGEGRG
-344 GTKVLLGNG
+344 
-353 TTKNIEDIVIGDTI
+353 
-367 ISHTGQVRAVTNTMR
+367 
-382 YEVDESMIRITVED
+382 
-396 KNPMTFT
+396 
-403 CDHKI
+403 
-408 LVYRGGLC
+408 
-416 NKKESTGYKYCR
+416 
-428 PSCNKKCKS
+428 
-437 YPCYEWIPMSELNK
+437 
-451 GDRVCFP
+451 
-458 KVTLPKPSTNI
+458 
-469 IDLMELIPDL
+469 
-479 VCKGE
+479 
-484 YVNFFAND
+484 
-492 TQWEATKVKRYI
+492 
-504 TIDND
+504 
-509 LCRVIGFFI
+509 
-518 GNGWANKRHNS
+518 
-529 NGYKF
+529 
-534 GIAFSIK
+534 
-541 NKQWIDYCDKI
+541 
-552 LREKFNAIGY
+552 
-562 RDINKNGTCVRYN
+562 
-575 CNRAVI
+575 
-581 ANFFMKL
+581 
-588 CGVHAENKHIPDIL
+588 
-602 MVDKPSWIINI
+602 
-613 INGLMST
+613 
-620 DGSVADGRINYDS
+620 SV
-633 ISYNLICQ
+633 
-641 VKTLWSYLG
+641 
-650 FNTSIY
+650 
-656 TRKVTRKNW
+656 
-665 HTSYKLRVLKTRNMI
+665 
-680 DDGYMFSEIKNIE
+680 
-693 RIDNFK
+693 
-699 GYVYDITTDV
+699 
-709 DHSYIANNTIVHNS
+709 
-723 AGGSLVGYLMDIH
+723 GGSLVGYFMDIH
-736 KVDPIVRGTEFF
+736 KVDPIIRGTEFF

-763 DVSTIHRG
+763 DVSTVHRG
-771 EIIEYVRKRYGY
+771 EIIKYVRKRYGY

-837 TEFDKETR
+837 TEFDEETR

-883 GCYSTDVSTGERK
+883 GCYSADVSTGERK

-927 DECLRS
+927 DECLQS

-945 EATYKTYADGN
+945 KETYKTYADGN

-1070 EEFIMACKEQGYDE
+1070 EEFIMACKEQDYDE

-1104 CLSGREYIFRQNAG
+1104 
-1118 KEALS
+1118 
-1123 IGEMYKICHDK
+1123 
-1134 DFAIATGHKP
+1134 
-1144 LHGKY
+1144 
-1149 RQFGYGK
+1149 
-1156 AYSMVGDGII
+1156 
-1166 QNDIIDIRY
+1166 
-1175 SGKLPVYVVT
+1175 
-1185 TESGKQVRCTM
+1185 
-1196 NHKLPT
+1196 
-1202 PNGIKL
+1202 
-1208 LEELGVGDLLY
+1208 
-1219 VDGGYNTKA
+1219 
-1228 SDYLTKKG
+1228 
-1236 TKPRLVETEKIVSI
+1236 
-1250 EYECTEDCYD
+1250 
-1260 VEMKAPNH
+1260 
-1268 NFVVGSG
+1268 
-1275 IVVCN
+1275 

-1288 LSFKTAYLK
+1288 LSYKSAYLK

-1359 GVGKALKL
+1359 GVGKALRL
-1367 GATTWEQFITMNN
+1367 GATTWEQFITTNN
-1380 KTVCTALI
+1380 KTICTALI

-1423 IEFYTGQGKASGV
+1423 IEFYTEQGKASGV
-1436 TMWKKKLADTVM
+1436 TMWKKKLSDTVM

-1455 YDVAKGE
+1455 YDIAKGE

-1470 HTVPKILVGI
+1470 HTVPKILVGV
-1480 ASAVQEFEDKNKKVM
+1480 ASVVQEFEDKNKKVM

-1526 KIIRGITIEQ
+1526 KVIRGITIEY

>member
-51 EECHRQE
+51 EECHKQE

-99 LDSESYREKNFF
+99 LDSESYREENFF

-159 YAEIQPLNIPEQQEY
+159 YAEIQPLNITEQQEY
-174 NAKVIGLARKY
+174 NAKVIRLARKY

-233 AWIPDNV
+233 AWIPDDV
-240 KDECIANTEEI
+240 KDECIVNTEEI

-279 EICRGTWKDKVPKG
+279 EICRGTWKNKVPKG

-333 PVGEGRGCSIS
+333 PIGEGRG
-344 GTKVLLGNG
+344 
-353 TTKNIEDIVIGDTI
+353 
-367 ISHTGQVRAVTNTMR
+367 
-382 YEVDESMIRITVED
+382 
-396 KNPMTFT
+396 
-403 CDHKI
+403 
-408 LVYRGGLC
+408 
-416 NKKESTGYKYCR
+416 
-428 PSCNKKCKS
+428 
-437 YPCYEWIPMSELNK
+437 
-451 GDRVCFP
+451 
-458 KVTLPKPSTNI
+458 
-469 IDLMELIPDL
+469 
-479 VCKGE
+479 
-484 YVNFFAND
+484 
-492 TQWEATKVKRYI
+492 
-504 TIDND
+504 
-509 LCRVIGFFI
+509 
-518 GNGWANKRHNS
+518 
-529 NGYKF
+529 
-534 GIAFSIK
+534 
-541 NKQWIDYCDKI
+541 
-552 LREKFNAIGY
+552 
-562 RDINKNGTCVRYN
+562 
-575 CNRAVI
+575 
-581 ANFFMKL
+581 
-588 CGVHAENKHIPDIL
+588 
-602 MVDKPSWIINI
+602 
-613 INGLMST
+613 
-620 DGSVADGRINYDS
+620 SV
-633 ISYNLICQ
+633 
-641 VKTLWSYLG
+641 
-650 FNTSIY
+650 
-656 TRKVTRKNW
+656 
-665 HTSYKLRVLKTRNMI
+665 
-680 DDGYMFSEIKNIE
+680 
-693 RIDNFK
+693 
-699 GYVYDITTDV
+699 
-709 DHSYIANNTIVHNS
+709 
-723 AGGSLVGYLMDIH
+723 GGSLVGYLMDIH
-736 KVDPIVRGTEFF
+736 KVDPIIRGTEFF

-763 DVSTIHRG
+763 DVSTVHRG

-837 TEFDKETR
+837 TEFDEETR

-883 GCYSTDVSTGERK
+883 GCYSADVSTGERK

-927 DECLRS
+927 EECLQS

-945 EATYKTYADGN
+945 KETYKTYADGN

-1042 MAGYTLGQADVLRK
+1042 MAGDTLGQADVLRK

-1104 CLSGREYIFRQNAG
+1104 
-1118 KEALS
+1118 
-1123 IGEMYKICHDK
+1123 
-1134 DFAIATGHKP
+1134 
-1144 LHGKY
+1144 
-1149 RQFGYGK
+1149 
-1156 AYSMVGDGII
+1156 
-1166 QNDIIDIRY
+1166 
-1175 SGKLPVYVVT
+1175 
-1185 TESGKQVRCTM
+1185 
-1196 NHKLPT
+1196 
-1202 PNGIKL
+1202 
-1208 LEELGVGDLLY
+1208 
-1219 VDGGYNTKA
+1219 
-1228 SDYLTKKG
+1228 
-1236 TKPRLVETEKIVSI
+1236 
-1250 EYECTEDCYD
+1250 
-1260 VEMKAPNH
+1260 
-1268 NFVVGSG
+1268 
-1275 IVVCN
+1275 

-1288 LSFKTAYLK
+1288 LSYKSAYLK

-1322 PELNRLAIQLL
+1322 PELKRLAIHLL
-1333 PPDYSIGNLKW
+1333 PPDYSTGNLKW

-1367 GATTWEQFITMNN
+1367 GAATWEQFITMNN
-1380 KTVCTALI
+1380 KTICTALI

-1423 IEFYTGQGKASGV
+1423 IEFYTEQGKASGV
-1436 TMWKKKLADTVM
+1436 TMWKKKLSDTVM

-1526 KIIRGITIEQ
+1526 KVIRGITIEY

>member
-66 FYFCETPEIRDRS
+66 FYFCETPEIRYRG

-99 LDSESYREKNFF
+99 LDSESYKEDNFF

-151 QEIFPENL
+151 KEIFPENL

-326 HCIEKGI
+326 YCIENGI
-333 PVGEGRGCSIS
+333 PVGEGRG
-344 GTKVLLGNG
+344 
-353 TTKNIEDIVIGDTI
+353 
-367 ISHTGQVRAVTNTMR
+367 
-382 YEVDESMIRITVED
+382 
-396 KNPMTFT
+396 
-403 CDHKI
+403 
-408 LVYRGGLC
+408 
-416 NKKESTGYKYCR
+416 
-428 PSCNKKCKS
+428 
-437 YPCYEWIPMSELNK
+437 
-451 GDRVCFP
+451 
-458 KVTLPKPSTNI
+458 
-469 IDLMELIPDL
+469 
-479 VCKGE
+479 
-484 YVNFFAND
+484 
-492 TQWEATKVKRYI
+492 
-504 TIDND
+504 
-509 LCRVIGFFI
+509 
-518 GNGWANKRHNS
+518 
-529 NGYKF
+529 
-534 GIAFSIK
+534 
-541 NKQWIDYCDKI
+541 
-552 LREKFNAIGY
+552 
-562 RDINKNGTCVRYN
+562 
-575 CNRAVI
+575 
-581 ANFFMKL
+581 
-588 CGVHAENKHIPDIL
+588 
-602 MVDKPSWIINI
+602 
-613 INGLMST
+613 
-620 DGSVADGRINYDS
+620 
-633 ISYNLICQ
+633 
-641 VKTLWSYLG
+641 
-650 FNTSIY
+650 
-656 TRKVTRKNW
+656 
-665 HTSYKLRVLKTRNMI
+665 
-680 DDGYMFSEIKNIE
+680 
-693 RIDNFK
+693 
-699 GYVYDITTDV
+699 
-709 DHSYIANNTIVHNS
+709 S
-723 AGGSLVGYLMDIH
+723 ASGSLVGYLMDIH

-763 DVSTIHRG
+763 DVSTVYRG
-771 EIIEYVRKRYGY
+771 KIIDYVKERYGY

-827 ELDMNEILMS
+827 ELDMNEILIS
-837 TEFDKETR
+837 TEFDEKTR

-927 DECLRS
+927 DECLQS

-1070 EEFIMACKEQGYDE
+1070 EEFIVACKEQGYDE

-1104 CLSGREYIFRQNAG
+1104 
-1118 KEALS
+1118 
-1123 IGEMYKICHDK
+1123 
-1134 DFAIATGHKP
+1134 
-1144 LHGKY
+1144 
-1149 RQFGYGK
+1149 
-1156 AYSMVGDGII
+1156 
-1166 QNDIIDIRY
+1166 
-1175 SGKLPVYVVT
+1175 
-1185 TESGKQVRCTM
+1185 
-1196 NHKLPT
+1196 
-1202 PNGIKL
+1202 
-1208 LEELGVGDLLY
+1208 
-1219 VDGGYNTKA
+1219 
-1228 SDYLTKKG
+1228 
-1236 TKPRLVETEKIVSI
+1236 
-1250 EYECTEDCYD
+1250 
-1260 VEMKAPNH
+1260 
-1268 NFVVGSG
+1268 
-1275 IVVCN
+1275 
-1280 SHSVEYAQ
+1280 SHSVGYAQ
-1288 LSFKTAYLK
+1288 LSYKTAYLK

-1423 IEFYTGQGKASGV
+1423 IEFYTRQGKASGV

-1480 ASAVQEFEDKNKKVM
+1480 ASVVQEFEDKNKKVM

-1547 VISDCREYRCKY
+1547 IISDCREYRCKY

>member
-51 EECHRQE
+51 EECHKQE

-99 LDSESYREKNFF
+99 LDSESYKEENFF

-233 AWIPDNV
+233 AWIPDDV
-240 KDECIANTEEI
+240 KDECIVNTEEI

-306 VDLEKAGY
+306 IDLEKAGY

-333 PVGEGRGCSIS
+333 PIGEGRG
-344 GTKVLLGNG
+344 
-353 TTKNIEDIVIGDTI
+353 
-367 ISHTGQVRAVTNTMR
+367 
-382 YEVDESMIRITVED
+382 
-396 KNPMTFT
+396 
-403 CDHKI
+403 
-408 LVYRGGLC
+408 
-416 NKKESTGYKYCR
+416 
-428 PSCNKKCKS
+428 
-437 YPCYEWIPMSELNK
+437 
-451 GDRVCFP
+451 
-458 KVTLPKPSTNI
+458 
-469 IDLMELIPDL
+469 
-479 VCKGE
+479 
-484 YVNFFAND
+484 
-492 TQWEATKVKRYI
+492 
-504 TIDND
+504 
-509 LCRVIGFFI
+509 
-518 GNGWANKRHNS
+518 
-529 NGYKF
+529 
-534 GIAFSIK
+534 
-541 NKQWIDYCDKI
+541 
-552 LREKFNAIGY
+552 
-562 RDINKNGTCVRYN
+562 
-575 CNRAVI
+575 
-581 ANFFMKL
+581 
-588 CGVHAENKHIPDIL
+588 
-602 MVDKPSWIINI
+602 
-613 INGLMST
+613 
-620 DGSVADGRINYDS
+620 SV
-633 ISYNLICQ
+633 
-641 VKTLWSYLG
+641 
-650 FNTSIY
+650 
-656 TRKVTRKNW
+656 
-665 HTSYKLRVLKTRNMI
+665 
-680 DDGYMFSEIKNIE
+680 
-693 RIDNFK
+693 
-699 GYVYDITTDV
+699 
-709 DHSYIANNTIVHNS
+709 
-723 AGGSLVGYLMDIH
+723 GGSLVGYLMDIH
-736 KVDPIVRGTEFF
+736 KVDPIIRGTEFF

-763 DVSTIHRG
+763 DVSTVHRG

-837 TEFDKETR
+837 TEFDEETR

-883 GCYSTDVSTGERK
+883 GCYSADVSTGERK

-927 DECLRS
+927 DECLQS

-945 EATYKTYADGN
+945 KETYKTYADGN

-1070 EEFIMACKEQGYDE
+1070 EEFIMVCKEQDYDE

-1104 CLSGREYIFRQNAG
+1104 
-1118 KEALS
+1118 
-1123 IGEMYKICHDK
+1123 
-1134 DFAIATGHKP
+1134 
-1144 LHGKY
+1144 
-1149 RQFGYGK
+1149 
-1156 AYSMVGDGII
+1156 
-1166 QNDIIDIRY
+1166 
-1175 SGKLPVYVVT
+1175 
-1185 TESGKQVRCTM
+1185 
-1196 NHKLPT
+1196 
-1202 PNGIKL
+1202 
-1208 LEELGVGDLLY
+1208 
-1219 VDGGYNTKA
+1219 
-1228 SDYLTKKG
+1228 
-1236 TKPRLVETEKIVSI
+1236 
-1250 EYECTEDCYD
+1250 
-1260 VEMKAPNH
+1260 
-1268 NFVVGSG
+1268 
-1275 IVVCN
+1275 

-1288 LSFKTAYLK
+1288 LSYKSAYLK

-1359 GVGKALKL
+1359 GVGKALRL
-1367 GATTWEQFITMNN
+1367 GATTWEQFITTNN
-1380 KTVCTALI
+1380 KTICTALI

-1423 IEFYTGQGKASGV
+1423 IEFYTEQGKASGV
-1436 TMWKKKLADTVM
+1436 TMWKKKLSDTVM

-1526 KIIRGITIEQ
+1526 KVIRGITIEQ